1 MPHNKRGLFGSK
13 FGIIAA
19 TVGSAVGL
27 GNIWRFPYVA
37 GENGGGAFLIVY
49 LFFVLAIGIPVLF
62 AELIVGRSAHS
73 NAVGSFKKL
82 APGKSWHLVGAMGV
96 IASFMILSYYLV
108 IAGWTLE
115 YLYQSIAN
123 NLAGKSTIELKGMF
137 DSFVGTP
144 SRTLMWFFVFMLMNV
159 FIISAG
165 VEKGIE
171 RFSKFLMPL
180 LVLLLIVIGI
190 RSVTLEGGQKGLEF
204 LFKPDF
210 SKVTTD
216 VVLEALGQAF
226 FSLSIGMGAII
237 TYGSY
242 IRKKDNLGSTAFTVA
257 IADTLIAVLAGVAIF
272 PAVFAFGIDPAEGTN
287 LIFTTVPNVFQKMA
301 GGYIFSILF
310 FLLIAVAALTSTL
323 SLFEVITSYLIEEF
337 KMNRKTASIITA
349 TAIVITGSIATL
361 SSNHVLNLKIFNLSI
376 FNFLDYVTAN
386 IMLPLGGLLIVI
398 FVGWIF
404 KKDKVLKEIRHSKH
418 YKAQYI
424 PTLMFIIK
432 FIAPVAITIIFV
444 NKMLGGGGH

>member
-1 MPHNKRGLFGSK
+1 MSNQNRGLFSSK
-13 FGIIAA
+13 FGIIVA

-62 AELIVGRSAHS
+62 AELIIGRSAHS

-82 APGKSWHLVGAMGV
+82 APKTSWHLVGAMGV
-96 IASFMILSYYLV
+96 LASFMILSYYLV

-115 YLYQSIAN
+115 YLYQSIAD
-123 NLAGKSTIELKGMF
+123 NLAGKNTAELKGMF
-137 DSFVGTP
+137 DSFVASP

-159 FIISAG
+159 VIISAG

-180 LVLLLIVIGI
+180 LVLLLVVIGI

-210 SKVTTD
+210 SKVTID

-242 IRKKDNLGSTAFTVA
+242 IRKKDNLGATSFTVA
-257 IADTLIAVLAGVAIF
+257 IADTLIAILAGVAIF

-287 LIFTTVPNVFQKMA
+287 LIFTTVPNVFQRMT
-301 GGYIFSILF
+301 GGYIFSIFF

-337 KMNRKTASIITA
+337 KIKRKLASIVTA
-349 TAIVITGSIATL
+349 VSIGITGSIATL
-361 SSNHVLNLKIFNLSI
+361 SSNHIFNLKIFKLSI
-376 FNFLDYVTAN
+376 FDFLDYATAN

-398 FVGWIF
+398 FVGWVF
-404 KKDKVLKEIRHSKH
+404 KKKKVLKEIRHSKH
-418 YKAQYI
+418 YKARYLPAI
-424 PTLMFIIK
+424 MFIIK
-432 FIAPVAITIIFV
+432 FIAPVAIAIIFI
-444 NKMLGGGGH
+444 NKIL